1 MGQALEQFQ
10 VYALRSHC
18 DKSVECTSYWCGGVT
33 LGFVVASFHSFST
46 SRYTTVPEVRCQL
59 GHKVS

>member
-1 MGQALEQFQ
+1 MGQTLEQFQ

-18 DKSVECTSYWCGGVT
+18 DKSVECTSYWYGGVK

-46 SRYTTVPEVRCQL
+46 SCYTTITEAHCQL